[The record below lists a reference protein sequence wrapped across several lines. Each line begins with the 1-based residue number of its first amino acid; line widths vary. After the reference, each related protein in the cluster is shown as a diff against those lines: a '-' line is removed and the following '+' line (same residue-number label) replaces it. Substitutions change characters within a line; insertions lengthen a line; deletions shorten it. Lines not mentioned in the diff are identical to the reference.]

1 MKKFLKFL
9 YFAILS
15 ALSITFLF
23 TLLCTLLPAPKLFN
37 NTYLRLYDDNMQIF
51 YQTTS
56 QSNMEWIKY
65 EELPQEVIDAVVS
78 VEDKRFFYHFGIDPI
93 RLIKAAWVNFTH
105 WDILQGGS
113 TITQQVAKNLYLS
126 QEKTIERKLKELFWT
141 TRLELH
147 YSKEE
152 ILEAYLNTSYY
163 SHGIIG
169 IASAAEFYF
178 DKPIEECNLAEITL
192 LIGIPNSPNQY
203 SLFNHFENSKT
214 RQKNVL
220 NAMVQNEKL
229 TQQQADM
236 IYQQEVYLAD
246 YQNQVQKNIYGY
258 YKDAV
263 MKECKELGYCS
274 EEQLNNG
281 LDIYTYYDAELQNTI
296 QEVIDETMEN
306 SLQQTAIIALEPITF
321 KVMAI
326 SGGTRYTETQYNR
339 ALYSKRQVGST
350 IKPLLYYIALNQ
362 GFSPDTT
369 FLSTKTSFQLTQSVS
384 YTPENYRDLYADTEI
399 SLIHAIS
406 TSDNVYAIKTHL
418 FLGTNMLL
426 EALEGFGIHQE
437 EANASMALGTTD
449 FPLIDLAKIYN
460 TFASEGL
467 YEEPA
472 FIQCIK
478 DSNGNIL
485 YQREIAPKQL
495 LNSDDTLILTSLLR
509 APFDIKNNYVSGPS
523 LLGYEPYTTVA
534 AKSGST
540 DWDSVIAGYNPQIT
554 LVIWNGYDE
563 NQALESSEE
572 RKLSR
577 KMFQKIFNQLYPK
590 GNLGPWYSL
599 SKNLEARKVDP
610 ISGKENPNGSV
621 YWFRKE
627 K

>member
-1 MKKFLKFL
+1 MKKILKLL
-9 YFAILS
+9 YIALFSTLS
-15 ALSITFLF
+15 MLFLF
-23 TLLCTLLPAPKLFN
+23 LLLCTLLPAPKLSN
-37 NTYLRLYDDNMQIF
+37 QTYLRLYDKDMQVF
-51 YQTTS
+51 YQTHN
-56 QSNMEWIKY
+56 QSNMEWIEY
-65 EELPQEVIDAVVS
+65 EEIPQEVIDAVIS
-78 VEDKRFFYHFGIDPI
+78 IEDKRFFSHFGLDPI
-93 RLIKAAWVNFTH
+93 RLVKAAWVNLTH

-126 QEKTIERKLKELFWT
+126 QEKTMERKLKELFWT
-141 TRLELH
+141 FRLELH

-163 SHGIIG
+163 SHGITG

-178 DKPIEECNLAEITL
+178 DKPLNQCSLSEITL
-192 LIGIPNSPNQY
+192 LVGIPNNPTNY
-203 SLFNHFENSKT
+203 SLFNHFKNSKN
-214 RQKNVL
+214 RQQTVL
-220 NAMVQNEKL
+220 NAMVKNKKL
-229 TQQQADM
+229 TQAEAEEAY
-236 IYQQEVYLAD
+236 IQEVHLAN
-246 YQNQVQKNIYGY
+246 YQKQVQKNIYGY

-263 MKECKELGYCS
+263 LKECEALGYCS
-274 EEQLNNG
+274 EAQLENG
-281 LDIYTYYDAELQNTI
+281 LEIYTYYDANLQNTL

-306 SLQQTAIIALEPITF
+306 SLQQTAIIALEPLTF

-384 YTPENYRDLYADTEI
+384 YTPENYRELYANTDI

-426 EALEGFGIHQE
+426 EALEGFGIHQK

-467 YEEPA
+467 YEQPS

-478 DSNGNIL
+478 DSSGHLL
-485 YQREIAPKQL
+485 YQREILPKQL
-495 LNSDDTLILTSLLR
+495 LNQEDTLILTSLLR

-540 DWDSVIAGYNPQIT
+540 DWDSVIAGYNPQLT

-563 NQALESSEE
+563 NQALKSSEE

-590 GNLGPWYSL
+590 DHLGPWYTL
-599 SKNLEARKVDP
+599 TKNLEARRVDP
-610 ISGKENPNGSV
+610 ISGKADLNGSI
-621 YWFRKE
+621 YWFKKE
-627 K
+627 